1 MNTSLD
7 VEIIDG
13 RLLISIGIETLAW
26 ASDHSDL
33 SMPYNTE
40 ANDFV
45 PKWKVIDPLGF
56 ATDVARELRR
66 EAEDGS
72 SLLTRV
78 LDKALE
84 EAIEQGSL
92 SVEEQARP
100 LTGQPLGDS
109 DDITVWP
116 AWERR

>member
-1 MNTSLD
+1 VNTSLE
-7 VEIIDG
+7 VKIIDG
-13 RLLISIGIETLAW
+13 KLVISIGIETLAW

-33 SMPYNTE
+33 SMPYNKE

-45 PKWKVIDPLGF
+45 PKWKVIDPLEF
-56 ATDVARELRR
+56 AADVARELRR

-78 LDKALE
+78 LDKAIE

-92 SVEEQARP
+92 GVEEQTRP

-109 DDITVWP
+109 DDITVYPPW
-116 AWERR
+116 